1 MYKEKATDDQ
11 LKIMDKKAIVEKYKD
26 EVMKRIKEQREA
38 EFIKVAIIELSDKL
52 DEKLHTSKIF

>member
-1 MYKEKATDDQ
+1 
-11 LKIMDKKAIVEKYKD
+11 MDKKAIVEKYKD